1 MCCVKQEREI
11 TSEEDIRNSITDIIL
26 RQKTACRKEN
36 ALTSILEHLKDAA
49 VEVEKD
55 NVLRP
60 LDDDLDILKRNG
72 EVSCWNSVHKSSGIN

>member
-36 ALTSILEHLKDAA
+36 ALASVLEHLKDAA
-49 VEVEKD
+49 VEAEKD
-55 NVLRP
+55 
-60 LDDDLDILKRNG
+60 K
-72 EVSCWNSVHKSSGIN
+72 

>member
-11 TSEEDIRNSITDIIL
+11 TSEENIRNFITGIIL

-36 ALTSILEHLKDAA
+36 ALASVLKHLKDAA

-60 LDDDLDILKRNG
+60 LDDGLDIFERNG
-72 EVSCWNSVHKSSGIN
+72 GINC

>member
-36 ALTSILEHLKDAA
+36 ALASVLEHLKDAA
-49 VEVEKD
+49 MEVEKD
-55 NVLRP
+55 NFLRP
-60 LDDDLDILKRNG
+60 LDDGSDIFGRDE
-72 EVSCWNSVHKSSGIN
+72 EVNC

>member
-36 ALTSILEHLKDAA
+36 ALASVLEHLKDAA
-49 VEVEKD
+49 VESEKD
-55 NVLRP
+55 NVLKP
-60 LDDDLDILKRNG
+60 LNDDLDILKRD
-72 EVSCWNSVHKSSGIN
+72 EKSWLLE